1 MIMLGT
7 ITNCCTI
14 LAGSVI
20 GATLHKGIKQ
30 EYQDTMMNGLG
41 LAALSLGISNFVKA
55 MPNSQYPVLFIF
67 SMAFG
72 GLIGSIIDLDGK
84 FQNLTKKVST
94 GNLAQGLTT
103 AVLLFCI
110 GTMSI
115 LGPIESALNGNNTL
129 LFTNAMLDGVTSM
142 ILASNFGIGI
152 AFSAVILFLWQGSIY
167 LLAQFIGSF
176 MTDSL
181 MTEICIV
188 GGILI
193 MSSALGILNIKS
205 IKTLNLLPALLVPAL
220 YIGITS
226 VLF

>member
-1 MIMLGT
+1 MIGT

-20 GATLHKGIKQ
+20 GATLHKGIKEQYQ
-30 EYQDTMMNGLG
+30 ETMMNGLG
-41 LAALSLGISNFVKA
+41 LAALALGINNFAKA
-55 MPNSQYPVLFIF
+55 IPNSQYPVLFIF

-84 FQNLTKKVST
+84 FQSLAKKVSK
-94 GNLAQGLTT
+94 GNLAQGLNT

-152 AFSAVILFLWQGSIY
+152 ALSAVILFLWQGSIY
-167 LLAQFIGSF
+167 FLAQFIGGF
-176 MTDSL
+176 MTENL
-181 MTEICIV
+181 MTEISII

-193 MSSALGILNIKS
+193 MSSALGILKIKS
-205 IKTLNLLPALLVPAL
+205 IKTLNLLPALIVPAF
-220 YIGITS
+220 YIAITS
-226 VLF
+226 LLF

>member
-1 MIMLGT
+1 MLGT

-220 YIGITS
+220 YIGISS

>member
-1 MIMLGT
+1 
-7 ITNCCTI
+7 
-14 LAGSVI
+14 
-20 GATLHKGIKQ
+20 
-30 EYQDTMMNGLG
+30 
-41 LAALSLGISNFVKA
+41 
-55 MPNSQYPVLFIF
+55 
-67 SMAFG
+67 MAFG
-72 GLIGSIIDLDGK
+72 SLIGSIIDLDGK
-84 FQNLTKKVST
+84 FQNLAKKVST

-152 AFSAVILFLWQGSIY
+152 ALSAVILFLWQGSIY
-167 LLAQFIGSF
+167 LLAQFIGGF

-181 MTEICIV
+181 MTEISIV

-220 YIGITS
+220 YVGITS

>member
-1 MIMLGT
+1 MLGT

-67 SMAFG
+67 SMASG

-193 MSSALGILNIKS
+193 MSSAVGILNIKS

>member
-1 MIMLGT
+1 MLGT

-14 LAGSVI
+14 LTGSVI
-20 GATLHKGIKQ
+20 GATLHKGIKE
-30 EYQDTMMNGLG
+30 EYQETMMNGLG
-41 LAALSLGISNFVKA
+41 LAALALGINNFAKA
-55 MPNSQYPVLFIF
+55 MPNSKYPVLFIF

-72 GLIGSIIDLDGK
+72 GLVGSMLDLDGK
-84 FQNLTKKVST
+84 FQKLAQKVSK

-115 LGPIESALNGNNTL
+115 LGPIQSALNGDNTL

-152 AFSAVILFLWQGSIY
+152 AFSACILFLWQGSIY
-167 LLAQFIGSF
+167 LLAQFIGGF

-181 MTEICIV
+181 MTEISIV

-220 YIGITS
+220 YVGITS